1 MNKLNSNVACA
12 GMDVHYKFSSVT
24 FRDASSNIVARQ
36 RLDHTDRVKLRQ
48 RLSQWPPGIE
58 VIMEASFGWGWLSD
72 LVVEEGMN
80 VDLSN
85 CGKVEQMRRA
95 RGWAKTNKKDADL
108 LSLLAF
114 ETTDWWKVWRAPAD
128 VRNRREQMR
137 FRADLV
143 GIQTAVKSRIHAV
156 FHRHGIFHEF
166 SDLFGAKGRK
176 FLSELCLNNSANL
189 PAEAL
194 MALRGNVRLLDHL
207 RRQLAQAARAL
218 RGQMVRD
225 PLTKRLKTVPGIAVI
240 LAHILA
246 AEIGRIERFRN
257 HKSLAAYS
265 LLAPLADDTGESD
278 PSHCPKGRHLGVRGN
293 RTLKWAFIEAAHG
306 AVRSGGRWRDMFD
319 RVTDGGRK
327 DCGRGYIKVARELVK
342 VVYAVWSKGM
352 DYQDAH
358 SVRPGSSENNVK
370 SKSKNKN
377 NSKNVNKNKSKD
389 KNKNK
394 SKDKNKNKNKSKKMN
409 KNKQSRSET
418 GQLFHPMVHA
428 VSA

>member
-1 MNKLNSNVACA
+1 MKKLKSNVACA
-12 GMDVHYKFSSVT
+12 GMDVHYKFSKIT
-24 FRDASSNIVARQ
+24 FRDTGGKIVARQ
-36 RLDHTDRVKLRQ
+36 RLDHPDRVKLRQ
-48 RLSQWPPGIE
+48 RLSKWPPGIQ

-72 LVVEEGMN
+72 LVAEEGMN

-85 CGKVEQMRRA
+85 CHKVEQMRRA
-95 RGWAKTNKKDADL
+95 RGWVKTNKKDADL
-108 LSLLAF
+108 ISLLAF
-114 ETTDWWKVWRAPAD
+114 EATDWWKVWRAPVD

-156 FHRHGIFHEF
+156 FHRHGIFHDF

-194 MALRGNVRLLDHL
+194 MSLRGNVRLLDHV
-207 RRQLAQAARAL
+207 RRQLAEAARAL
-218 RGQMVRD
+218 RSQMERD
-225 PLTKRLKTVPGIAVI
+225 PLTMRLKTIPGIGLI
-240 LAHILA
+240 LAYILA
-246 AEIGRIERFRN
+246 AEIGKIERFRN

-265 LLAPLADDTGESD
+265 LLAPLADDTGEAD
-278 PSHCPKGRHLGVRGN
+278 PSHSPKGRHLGVRGN

-306 AVRSGGRWRDMFD
+306 AVRSGGRWRDIFD
-319 RVTDGGRK
+319 RVTDGGRR

-342 VVYAVWSKGM
+342 VVYAVWAKGM
-352 DYQDAH
+352 DYQEARP
-358 SVRPGSSENNVK
+358 VRPGSGKDTN
-370 SKSKNKN
+370 KSKNN
-377 NSKNVNKNKSKD
+377 
-389 KNKNK
+389 
-394 SKDKNKNKNKSKKMN
+394 SKKMN

-418 GQLFHPMVHA
+418 GQLLHPMVHA